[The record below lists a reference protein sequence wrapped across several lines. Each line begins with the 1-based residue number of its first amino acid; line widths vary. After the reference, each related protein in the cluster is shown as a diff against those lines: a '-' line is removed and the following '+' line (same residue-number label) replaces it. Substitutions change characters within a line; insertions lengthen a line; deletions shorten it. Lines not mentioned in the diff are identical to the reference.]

1 MSDNFR
7 YNSNVSQEE
16 FDKALANLHKAI
28 LEKDTPEEWARFT
41 GKILIGVG
49 KLTISHLGFGPA
61 ISLLEEVFGDEHE
74 LIDLLKLLGEND
86 ENV

>member
-7 YNSNVSQEE
+7 YNSNVSEEE
-16 FDKALANLHKAI
+16 FNEALANLHKAI

-49 KLTISHLGFGPA
+49 KLAISHFGFGPA